1 MDVPKPE
8 DSDHYYLR
16 WLRARKFNVRKAEE
30 MLRKVTY
37 YGMATTMHSYG
48 YFNAKEALH
57 SIISYIPHKL
67 QSTDGTA

>member
-16 WLRARKFNVRKAEE
+16 WLRARKFNVKKAEE

-48 YFNAKEALH
+48 YLVL
-57 SIISYIPHKL
+57 SYNNIY
-67 QSTDGTA
+67 STIER